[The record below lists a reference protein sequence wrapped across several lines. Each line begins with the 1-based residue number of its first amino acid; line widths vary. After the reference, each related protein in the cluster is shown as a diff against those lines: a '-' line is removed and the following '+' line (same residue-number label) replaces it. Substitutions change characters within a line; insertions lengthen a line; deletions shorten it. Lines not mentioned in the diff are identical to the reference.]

1 MDADRMMRYMRALLR
16 GLADIHARGIIH
28 RDVKPANFLFDYAAG
43 DGVLCDFGLA
53 EVRSWCRLF
62 DRKLTISD
70 TSPHVNRPVNMLQLV
85 SKTSVGLGQRLQIP
99 PQSNKRFTMLESEAG

>member
-1 MDADRMMRYMRALLR
+1 MMRYMRALIR

-53 EVRSWCRLF
+53 EVRSWRCPFARELM
-62 DRKLTISD
+62 ISD
-70 TSPHVNRPVNMLQLV
+70 TFHRANQLVNMLQLL
-85 SKTSVGLGQRLQIP
+85 SKIWAGPGQRLQIP
-99 PQSNKRFTMLESEAG
+99 PQWSRQYTTLESEVG

>member
-1 MDADRMMRYMRALLR
+1 MMRYMRALLR

-53 EVRSWCRLF
+53 EVRTSTSPSRAELM
-62 DRKLTISD
+62 ISD
-70 TSPHVNRPVNMLQLV
+70 TSLHVSQLVNMLQLL
-85 SKTSVGLGQRLQIP
+85 SKISVVLGPRLQIP
-99 PQSNKRFTMLESEAG
+99 PQSNKRFTMLESEVG

>member
-1 MDADRMMRYMRALLR
+1 MRYMRALLR

-62 DRKLTISD
+62 DRKLMISD
-70 TSPHVNRPVNMLQLV
+70 TSRHVNRLVNMLQLP
-85 SKTSVGLGQRLQIP
+85 SKISVGPGPRLQIP
-99 PQSNKRFTMLESEAG
+99 PQSSRQYTTLESEVG

>member
-1 MDADRMMRYMRALLR
+1 MMRYMRALLR

-53 EVRSWCRLF
+53 EVRSCSSSF
-62 DRKLTISD
+62 VRKLILSD
-70 TSPHVNRPVNMLQLV
+70 TSHHVNRLVNMLQLL

-99 PQSNKRFTMLESEAG
+99 PQSSRQCTTLESEVG

>member
-53 EVRSWCRLF
+53 EVRSWWCPF
-62 DRKLTISD
+62 GRKLMVSD
-70 TSPHVNRPVNMLQLV
+70 TSRHVNRLVNMLQLL
-85 SKTSVGLGQRLQIP
+85 SKISVARGQRLQIP
-99 PQSNKRFTMLESEAG
+99 PQSNKRFTMLESEVG